1 MVNTTEII
9 GGKAMKKIF
18 TFILAMTMVISAAA
32 MSGCSDKS
40 GADSKNSGAGSSSSG
55 DKLDL
60 SKADLNGKTVTVASW
75 IDFNNSDDS
84 SAVAAARRD
93 YFAQMEKELNCK
105 LEWKIYDK
113 ETLTSQLITTALAN
127 DKFCDIAI
135 PVMWNTASVLTNK
148 AFVDLNS
155 IKSVDLTADYYD
167 QNINDLLDI
176 GGVQRAASCG
186 LLCTP
191 VSETAA
197 VVFNK
202 RILSECGLENPYKL
216 HTEGKWTVSK
226 LREMAKKATKDLD
239 GVSGMSINDQ
249 YGITTLDTVALA
261 QDILAAD
268 NVCTITKTRGN
279 NFSYNLND
287 EKVVNALKYT
297 QDWFCN
303 DASIFINSNQDAQ
316 HEQFSSGKA
325 LFYVFQLSYLEK
337 FKDMK
342 DNYGIV
348 PFPRGDEAKE
358 YNGLMNWNTSLMG
371 IPSTVSEADREDI
384 GYVFEALAYYSRND
398 NKNRTDELI
407 GRYVRDDE
415 SVEMLNIIS
424 SSGVHTP
431 DLIIA
436 TPRIENVYYALNQ
449 VIGGTRDI
457 TTDIPK
463 AIASN
468 KNTLRSAL
476 NQISASLASE

>member
-1 MVNTTEII
+1 
-9 GGKAMKKIF
+9 MKKLSALF
-18 TFILAMTMVISAAA
+18 LAMLIALSTIT
-32 MSGCSDKS
+32 MSGCSEKTDVS
-40 GADSKNSGAGSSSSG
+40 SKKEESSSTASG
-55 DKLDL
+55 EKLDL
-60 SKADLNGKTVTVASW
+60 SNANLNGKTITIATW
-75 IDFNNSDDS
+75 IDFNNSSDS
-84 SAVAAARRD
+84 SAVATARRN
-93 YFAQMEKELNCK
+93 YFTKIEKDLNCK

-148 AFVDLNS
+148 AFIDLNS
-155 IKSVDLTADYYD
+155 VKSVNLSADYYD
-167 QNINDLLDI
+167 QNKNDLLDI
-176 GGVQRAASCG
+176 GGIQRAASCG

-202 RILSECGLENPYKL
+202 RILSECKLEDPYKL
-216 HTEGKWTVSK
+216 HAEGKWTVSK

-239 GVSGMSINDQ
+239 GVSGMSLNDQ
-249 YGITTLDTVALA
+249 YGITTLDPIALA
-261 QDILAAD
+261 QDILAA
-268 NVCTITKTRGN
+268 NGAYTITKTKGN

-287 EKVVNALKYT
+287 EKVVNSLKYT

-303 DASIFINSNQDAQ
+303 DGSILMNSNQDTQ

-342 DNYGIV
+342 DTYGIV
-348 PFPRGDEAKE
+348 PFPRGEEAKD

-371 IPSTVSEADREDI
+371 IPSTVGEADREDV
-384 GYVFEALAYYSRND
+384 GFVFEALAYYSKDD
-398 NKNRTDELI
+398 NKNKTDELI

-415 SVEMLNIIS
+415 SVKMLDIIS
-424 SSGVHTP
+424 STGIHTP

-436 TPRIENVYYALNQ
+436 TPRIENISNALNQ
-449 VIGGTRDI
+449 VTGGTKDI
-457 TTDIPK
+457 TVDIPK
-463 AIASN
+463 TIASN
-468 KNTLRSAL
+468 KNALRSAL
-476 NQISASLASE
+476 NQVSATLASK